1 MEHMNM
7 HDDMQMNHDD
17 KKYIEDPGAM
27 MLEHPSMYKWA
38 QPVIMV
44 LSVWLMSSWSVFQ
57 YENLAMLISDVLS
70 GLLAFA
76 IAAVA
81 LRFPK
86 ISWIS
91 YANAFVGV
99 WLLLAPLFFWAPDAV
114 LYVNDTLI
122 GIFLITFSFV
132 IPMSMR
138 MQGPDIPPGW
148 SYNPSSWPQ
157 RAPIIVLGLLGY
169 FLARPMAAYQLG
181 YIHNV
186 WDPFFGQG
194 TLSVLNSEVSKAWP
208 ISDAGLGAATYLI
221 EVLSTFMGDEKRWR
235 TMPWMVAMFGFV
247 VIPLGV
253 TSIILVM
260 MQPMVVGAWCT
271 LCLITAFAMLLMV
284 PLALDEVVAMIQF
297 LNQSRREG
305 KSIWHVFWHGGTL
318 PDASNEPREDR
329 KSSWNVPAMAW
340 GVGNHWGLTA
350 SMLIGVWI
358 LVVPALSGM
367 TGFAADNN
375 FLVGALIITIAAISY
390 AEVAR
395 SARYLNILFG
405 AWLLLSPWWAEGVTS
420 FGQWGTAMAGL
431 LIIPLSLPLGQIRDE
446 YGTFDPW
453 VKWKPYSIKDTARIL
468 HEPYE
473 RRRVLKERST

>member
-7 HDDMQMNHDD
+7 QHH
-17 KKYIEDPGAM
+17 IEDPGAM
-27 MLEHPSMYKWA
+27 MLEHPSVYKWV

-44 LSVWLMSSWSVFQ
+44 LSVWLMTSWSVFPYQ
-57 YENLAMLISDVLS
+57 SQAMLTSDVLS
-70 GLLAFA
+70 GLLAFVVAA
-76 IAAVA
+76 IA

-86 ISWIS
+86 ISWIT

-99 WLLLAPLFFWAPDAV
+99 WLLLAPLVFWAEDAA
-114 LYVNDTLI
+114 LYVNDTFV

-132 IPMSMR
+132 IPMSMP
-138 MQGPDIPPGW
+138 MPGPDIPPGW

-157 RAPIIVLGLLGY
+157 RAPIIVLGLVGY
-169 FLARPMAAYQLG
+169 FLSRPMAAYQLG
-181 YIHNV
+181 YIHSV

-194 TLSVLNSEVSKAWP
+194 TLTVLNSEVSKAWP

-247 VIPLGV
+247 VVPLGV

-260 MQPMVVGAWCT
+260 MQPMVVGSWCT

-305 KSIWHVFWHGGTL
+305 KSVWHVFWHGGTL
-318 PDASNEPREDR
+318 LDAGNEPREDR
-329 KSSWNVPAMAW
+329 KSSWKFPAMAW
-340 GVGNHWGLTA
+340 GVGHHWGLTGSIA
-350 SMLIGVWI
+350 LGVWI
-358 LVVPALSGM
+358 LFLPALSRM

-395 SARYLNILFG
+395 STRHLNTFFG
-405 AWLLLSPWWAEGVTS
+405 AWLLFSPWWLDGVTS
-420 FGQWGTAMAGL
+420 FGQWSTAVAGL
-431 LIIPLSLPLGQIRDE
+431 LIIPLSLPLGTIRDK

-453 VKWKPYSIKDTARIL
+453 VKWKLFSIRDTKRIL
-468 HEPYE
+468 HEPGA
-473 RRRVLKERST
+473 RRKILKERST